1 MTRSDYKMTQLQETL
16 HYCNFLLSSLV
27 CSLRHHVRGLHHHD
41 PRLRG
46 LHLPFEAAALAAPR
60 ARHDAKGDGHDAT
73 DDDSSDDA
81 GVQGGGFCRTRQLN
95 LGGVDTT

>member
-1 MTRSDYKMTQLQETL
+1 
-16 HYCNFLLSSLV
+16 
-27 CSLRHHVRGLHHHD
+27 
-41 PRLRG
+41 LRG